1 MAAEHIKT
9 KKKSEIKTTHDI
21 VLKILV
27 ENENARSSDN
37 ILYYLV
43 CKEVGSRRGVNIAQ
57 VSFEQFFTTALAEYG
72 LPTFETVR
80 RTRQKIQAECPELA
94 GNRAVRYARMAC
106 EGAFVEYA
114 RN

>member
-9 KKKSEIKTTHDI
+9 KKKAEIKTTHDI

-27 ENENARSSDN
+27 ENESARNSDN

-57 VSFEQFFTTALAEYG
+57 VSF
-72 LPTFETVR
+72 
-80 RTRQKIQAECPELA
+80 
-94 GNRAVRYARMAC
+94 
-106 EGAFVEYA
+106 
-114 RN
+114 

>member
-9 KKKSEIKTTHDI
+9 NKKKEIKTTHDI

-27 ENENARSSDN
+27 ENEDARSNDN
-37 ILYYLV
+37 KLYYLV
-43 CKEVGSRRGVNIAQ
+43 CKEIGSRQGINIAH
-57 VSFEQFFTTALAEYG
+57 VSFEKFFTVALAEYG
-72 LPTFETVR
+72 LPAYETVR

-94 GNRAVRYARMAC
+94 GDRTVRYARMAC
-106 EGAFVEYA
+106 KGAFVEYA